1 MWIQLKNSLHKL
13 VKLGVVKRISQGF
26 FRAYRLQGCTFAVCV
41 NMCAWVTMSYV
52 LVCLW
57 FSVWRMSCAHVDH
70 RNPKAPRKWR
80 LGGETT
86 PQVQSLESLTRCF
99 GQGVSCLKMDIFS
112 CSWPQVC
119 SNHSH
124 RLYGWETI
132 NLSRVPHVEETTLV
146 GAASDFSYVGHR
158 RAMFQEIIWNDLQKF
173 EKVKKCWKILLAILV
188 DQNNGKAMH
197 PLNLYISTL
206 IWKNLQAAITNRQKQ
221 VSGTLFWTSCHCTE
235 SFIENN
241 TTAIPRKL
249 HLSWLRRQRNLL
261 YSFFGLPPG
270 NFQPNILQTRPR

>member
-1 MWIQLKNSLHKL
+1 MSWCVCDSVYEGWVVLMLVIGIQRH
-13 VKLGVVKRISQGF
+13 QG
-26 FRAYRLQGCTFAVCV
+26 
-41 NMCAWVTMSYV
+41 NE
-52 LVCLW
+52 
-57 FSVWRMSCAHVDH
+57 
-70 RNPKAPRKWR
+70 KWR

-86 PQVQSLESLTRCF
+86 PLWQSLESLTPCF

-119 SNHSH
+119 SNHSR

-132 NLSRVPHVEETTLV
+132 NLSRVPHVEETTLL
-146 GAASDFSYVGHR
+146 GASDFSYVGHR

-173 EKVKKCWKILLAILV
+173 ENVGKSFLAILV

-197 PLNLYISTL
+197 PLNFDISTL